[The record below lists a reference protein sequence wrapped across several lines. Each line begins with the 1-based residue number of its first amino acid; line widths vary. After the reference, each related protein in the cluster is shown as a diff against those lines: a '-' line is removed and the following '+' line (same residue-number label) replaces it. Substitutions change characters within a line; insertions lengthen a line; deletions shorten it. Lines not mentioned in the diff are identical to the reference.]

1 MEFPFEEIAR
11 FDSWREASDAGY
23 PDDQIWSVTEG
34 ESEMWEF
41 GVFCYGPAK
50 HYVNLL
56 YFVVTAEKHDGHT
69 YYEDRVPRDDFDWL
83 NDLVEIF
90 NDDQNH
96 QFVITTLYQFIC
108 SESRRV
114 QAEIERKREE
124 GRREK

>member
-69 YYEDRVPRDDFDWL
+69 YYEDCVSRDGFDWL
-83 NDLVEIF
+83 VE
-90 NDDQNH
+90 
-96 QFVITTLYQFIC
+96 FI
-108 SESRRV
+108 
-114 QAEIERKREE
+114 EE
-124 GRREK
+124 YDVRDVENLIIQYADYLKSPKEKSNE